1 MISAGAGS
9 GMRKCILVVAQ
20 QIELRARI
28 ARVLQSAGYAVELAE
43 SQKRA
48 LAVVTE
54 GQIEA
59 AIVVLS
65 TDLAGL
71 ERELRDKVPRTIVLG
86 HRTDEVMR
94 QDHSV
99 RGREALWAQDALS
112 VQALDE
118 QKLLDQLGRP
128 PASPESAGGETA
140 PAPVLKIKDC
150 KLDLCDHTF
159 VDGNGREVHLTRA
172 ET

>member
-1 MISAGAGS
+1 MISTGAGS

-20 QIELRARI
+20 QIELRVRI

-48 LAVVTE
+48 LEVASG

-59 AIVVLS
+59 AIVVPS

-99 RGREALWAQDALS
+99 RGEMHFRRKMHFRCKHWTNRS
-112 VQALDE
+112 F
-118 QKLLDQLGRP
+118 
-128 PASPESAGGETA
+128 SINSADRRHRQGA
-140 PAPVLKIKDC
+140 
-150 KLDLCDHTF
+150 
-159 VDGNGREVHLTRA
+159 RA
-172 ET
+172 ARLPLHRF

>member
-1 MISAGAGS
+1 MISLRQNHCMSRS
-9 GMRKCILVVAQ
+9 GPRIGTRRCILVVAQ

-48 LAVVTE
+48 LELATG

-59 AIVVLS
+59 AIVVPS

-71 ERELRDKVPRTIVLG
+71 ERELRDWVPRTIVLW

-94 QDHSV
+94 RDHSV
-99 RGREALWAQDALS
+99 RRGDALPVQDALS
-112 VQALDE
+112 VQALDQ
-118 QKLLDQLGRP
+118 QKLLDQ
-128 PASPESAGGETA
+128 
-140 PAPVLKIKDC
+140 
-150 KLDLCDHTF
+150 
-159 VDGNGREVHLTRA
+159 
-172 ET
+172 

>member
-1 MISAGAGS
+1 MATPLNSSCQNHRMISLTQNHRMVSVQHRMISTDARIGL
-9 GMRKCILVVAQ
+9 RRCILVVAQ

-43 SQKRA
+43 SQQRA
-48 LAVVTE
+48 LALATG

-86 HRTDEVMR
+86 HRADEVLR
-94 QDHSV
+94 Q
-99 RGREALWAQDALS
+99 
-112 VQALDE
+112 
-118 QKLLDQLGRP
+118 
-128 PASPESAGGETA
+128 
-140 PAPVLKIKDC
+140 
-150 KLDLCDHTF
+150 
-159 VDGNGREVHLTRA
+159 
-172 ET
+172 

>member
-1 MISAGAGS
+1 IGL
-9 GMRKCILVVAQ
+9 RRRILVVAQ
-20 QIELRARI
+20 QIELRARM
-28 ARVLQSAGYAVELAE
+28 ARVLRAAGNGIELAE

-99 RGREALWAQDALS
+99 RGRDALLAQDALS
-112 VQALDE
+112 VQA
-118 QKLLDQLGRP
+118 
-128 PASPESAGGETA
+128 
-140 PAPVLKIKDC
+140 
-150 KLDLCDHTF
+150 
-159 VDGNGREVHLTRA
+159 
-172 ET
+172 